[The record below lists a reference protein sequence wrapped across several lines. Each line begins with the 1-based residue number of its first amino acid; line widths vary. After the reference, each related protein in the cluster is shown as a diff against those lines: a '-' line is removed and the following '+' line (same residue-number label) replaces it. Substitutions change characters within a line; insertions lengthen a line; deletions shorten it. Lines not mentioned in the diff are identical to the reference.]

1 MNLVVVYNPKSGS
14 APSASQLK
22 NIFETH
28 EHSIE
33 KIITLDD
40 SLAKKLKPF
49 INAKATI
56 VAVGGDGTLSAVA
69 GCLAGTK
76 ATFVPI
82 AGGTLNHFV
91 KDLGAKQNLEE
102 VAKHLAHSRV
112 HSIDVAQ
119 INDAVFINNSSIGL
133 YPSSLRVRSKLED
146 TLGKWPAAVF
156 ASFSA
161 LIRFRT
167 YIVTINKKTVITPF
181 IFVGNNTYRIDNIG
195 GVERTAL
202 NKGVL
207 SVFVAKTASRW
218 TLLKIAL
225 LAIVGKAHML
235 HEFDVYETTSLTIK
249 AKHSLAVSRDG
260 EVERFS
266 SPIQYK
272 IRPAA
277 LQVRF
282 SKIDDI
288 LRA

>member
-14 APSASQLK
+14 APSTTQLK
-22 NIFETH
+22 SIFEAH
-28 EHSIE
+28 GHSVE
-33 KIITLDD
+33 KIITLED

-49 INAKATI
+49 IKAKATI
-56 VAVGGDGTLSAVA
+56 AAVGGDGTLSAVA

-82 AGGTLNHFV
+82 IGGTLNHFV

-102 VAKHLAHSRV
+102 AVKHLAHSHV
-112 HSIDVAQ
+112 QSIDVARV
-119 INDAVFINNSSIGL
+119 NDAVFINNSSIGL
-133 YPSSLRVRSKLED
+133 YPSSLRVRSRLED
-146 TLGKWPAAVF
+146 VLGKWPAAVF

-167 YIVTINKKTVITPF
+167 YTVTVNNKTVVTPF
-181 IFVGNNTYRIDNIG
+181 IFVGNNTYNINEIG
-195 GVERTAL
+195 GVQRTAL

-225 LAIVGKAHML
+225 LAIVGKAHTL
-235 HEFDVYETTSLTIK
+235 HEFDVYETTSLIIE

-260 EVERFS
+260 EVERLR
-266 SPIQYK
+266 SPIHYK
-272 IRPAA
+272 TDPAA

-282 SKIDDI
+282 
-288 LRA
+288 